1 VGSDRYRPH
10 RMTESDIE
18 AIDKSIEA
26 YKRMIKYLEK
36 QISQLQQKKVE
47 KCCFK
52 KQNITRLKI
61 KRITNA

>member
-1 VGSDRYRPH
+1 
-10 RMTESDIE
+10 MTESDIE
-18 AIDKSIEA
+18 VIDKSIKA

-52 KQNITRLKI
+52 KQDITRLKI
-61 KRITNA
+61 KRIRNA